1 MIGILGGMGT
11 QAGLD
16 FCNKLAV
23 LNRGKIDQE
32 YPLFLLYNKSN
43 IPGRPESI
51 GVQTG
56 NLSTSKPN
64 KKNKKRY
71 QAVLNSLLKGCKLLQ
86 KNNCKFIVIPC
97 NTAHYWF
104 EDLKKKIKI
113 PIINMPYEVFKQTKK
128 TCKKNSK
135 IGLLATE
142 GTLKTGVYNKIFDK
156 KFKLE
161 FPTESLQKKCV
172 NRSIRLVKMGNVK
185 LAEKAIRPAINY
197 LLKQKCKKIILG
209 CTELPIAI
217 FAFKSFKNVNSSKIF
232 LDPNLILAESSM
244 IKHKSKNVRKNK

>member
-51 GVQTG
+51 GSQTKK
-56 NLSTSKPN
+56 LSNKSTNKTSREKYN
-64 KKNKKRY
+64 K
-71 QAVLNSLLKGCKLLQ
+71 VLKSLLKGCKLLE
-86 KNNCKFIVIPC
+86 KNKCKFIVIPC

-104 EDLKKKIKI
+104 EDLQNKIKI
-113 PIINMPYEVFKQTKK
+113 PIINMPKEVFKFTKK
-128 TCKKNSK
+128 KCKKNSK
-135 IGLLATE
+135 VGLLATE
-142 GTLKTGVYNKIFDK
+142 GTLKTGVYK
-156 KFKLE
+156 KFFEKDYQLIEPSQKIQKL
-161 FPTESLQKKCV
+161 SV
-172 NRSIRLVKMGNVK
+172 NKAIKLVKMGNVK
-185 LAEKAIRPAINY
+185 AAAKAIKPAIDS
-197 LLKQKCKKIILG
+197 LIKLKCKKIILG

-217 FAFKSFKNVNSSKIF
+217 FAFKSFKNVKSSKVF
-232 LDPNLILAESSM
+232 LDPNLILAHSAM
-244 IKHKSKNVRKNK
+244 VKHKN

>member
-51 GVQTG
+51 GSQTK
-56 NLSTSKPN
+56 NLSNKSTNKTSRVKYN
-64 KKNKKRY
+64 K
-71 QAVLNSLLKGCKLLQ
+71 VLKSLLKGCKLLE
-86 KNNCKFIVIPC
+86 KNKCKFIVIPC

-104 EDLKKKIKI
+104 DDLQKKINI
-113 PIINMPYEVFKQTKK
+113 PIINMPKEVFKFTKK
-128 TCKKNSK
+128 KCKKNSK
-135 IGLLATE
+135 VGLLATE
-142 GTLKTGVYNKIFDK
+142 GTLKTGVYK
-156 KFKLE
+156 KFFEKDYQLIE
-161 FPTESLQKKCV
+161 PSQKIQRLSV
-172 NRSIRLVKMGNVK
+172 NKAIKLVKMGNVK
-185 LAEKAIRPAINY
+185 AAAKAIKPAIDS
-197 LLKQKCKKIILG
+197 LIKIKCKKIILG

-217 FAFKSFKNVNSSKIF
+217 FAFKSFKNVKSSKVF
-232 LDPNLILAESSM
+232 LDPNLILALSAM
-244 IKHKSKNVRKNK
+244 VKHKN